1 MPDDTR
7 SLARLISLIEDADP
21 RVPELLR
28 ELPRSPKNPYVV
40 GITGAPGVGKS
51 TTTSALIAHWRSVDA
66 RVAVLAV
73 DPSSPFTGGALLGD
87 RVRMQ
92 THATDGGVFIRSMA
106 SRGHLGGLA
115 AATPQAV
122 RAVESAGFDIVL
134 IETVGVGQAE
144 VEIAATADTTVVLV
158 APGMGDGVQA
168 AKAGLLEVADVL
180 VVNKADREGADDA
193 LRDLRHMLTYVT
205 DRQPGEWRPPVVG
218 AVATA
223 EGGVAELVEAIGK
236 HRDWL
241 ASSGEGERRRIARVA
256 TEIRALALAM
266 LTERLGL
273 RADDPALRELA
284 GRVLAG
290 QLDVM
295 TAAVTATADRR

>member
-1 MPDDTR
+1 MADDTR

-21 RVPELLR
+21 RVPQLLKD
-28 ELPRSPKNPYVV
+28 LPQPSKNPYVV
-40 GITGAPGVGKS
+40 GVTGAPGVGKS
-51 TTTSALIAHWRSVDA
+51 TTTSALIAHWRSVGA

-92 THATDGGVFIRSMA
+92 THATDDDVFIRSMA
-106 SRGHLGGLA
+106 TRGHLGGMA

-134 IETVGVGQAE
+134 VETVGVGQAE
-144 VEIAATADTTVVLV
+144 VEIAAIADTTVVLV

-168 AKAGLLEVADVL
+168 AKAGLLEVADIL

-205 DRQPGEWRPPVVG
+205 ERRPGDWRPSVVR

-223 EGGVAELVEAIGK
+223 EGGIAEMVEAIDK

-241 ASSGEGERRRIARVA
+241 TSSGEGERRRLARVA
-256 TEIRALALAM
+256 HEIAALALAM
-266 LTERLGL
+266 LTERFGL
-273 RADDPALRELA
+273 RADDPALVELA
-284 GRVLAG
+284 RRVAAG
-290 QLDVM
+290 ELDIM
-295 TAAVTATADRR
+295 TAAGITAADR

>member
-1 MPDDTR
+1 MADDTR

-28 ELPRSPKNPYVV
+28 QLARPAKTPYVV

-51 TTTSALIAHWRSVDA
+51 TTTSALIAYWRA
-66 RVAVLAV
+66 QNKRVAVLAV

-92 THATDGGVFIRSMA
+92 THATDDGVFIRSMA

-122 RAVESAGFDIVL
+122 RAVESAGFDVVL

-144 VEIAATADTTVVLV
+144 VDIAATADTTVVLV
-158 APGMGDGVQA
+158 APGMGDSVQA

-180 VVNKADREGADDA
+180 VVNKADRDGADDA
-193 LRDLRHMLTYVT
+193 LRELRHMLTYVT
-205 DRQPGEWRPPVVG
+205 DRQPGAWRPPVVR

-223 EGGVAELVEAIGK
+223 EGGVGDLVEAIGK

-241 ASSGEGERRRIARVA
+241 TSSGEGERRRVARVA
-256 TEIRALALAM
+256 HEIRALALAM

-273 RADDPALRELA
+273 RADDSVVLDLA
-284 GRVLAG
+284 TQVSAGDLDVVAAAQRLAG
-290 QLDVM
+290 Q
-295 TAAVTATADRR
+295 